1 MTENN
6 VQSMG
11 GNWIGHVYSAEG
23 DIKFKS
29 FNPLLNKE
37 NPWVFSQATENEVNH
52 AVQKATDAFLKY
64 STLSGA
70 QRADFLEAIA
80 NEMEQDKKEILE
92 TYVAESALPLGRAE
106 GELARTLGQIRRF
119 ANIARVGQWTDPTID
134 INGDSDIRK
143 VKTPIGP
150 IVVFGASNFP
160 LAFSTAGGDT
170 VSALAV
176 GCPVI
181 VKAHPMHCGTSS
193 LVAHSIRE
201 ASQKTDMPDGVFSH
215 LLDHDNSVGARL
227 VKHPKVFGVGFT
239 GSFGGGKALSDL
251 SQQRENPIPVFAEM
265 GSVNPVLVFP
275 EIVKENG
282 PQWATTLAGSIN
294 LGAGQFCT
302 NPGLILGQ
310 QSAAFKTFIGQLA
323 LALGEQKSGC
333 MLHPRIQNQ
342 YESSSKLL
350 REMGAEVLAT
360 GENRDKANFAEPK
373 LMSVTGAMFLQNSKL
388 QQEVFGPLSLVVQ
401 CDDTEELGKVI
412 QSLDGQLTGT
422 VLGNMDELR
431 TNSNLVSHLRS
442 KVGRLIHNGVPT
454 GVEVCS
460 AMQHGGPYP
469 ATTDSRFT
477 SVGDDAL
484 ERWVRPV
491 AFQNWP
497 DDMLPRPLRND
508 NPLNLLRKLN
518 GNFTSQRITP

>member
-1 MTENN
+1 M
-6 VQSMG
+6 
-11 GNWIGHVYSAEG
+11 
-23 DIKFKS
+23 
-29 FNPLLNKE
+29 
-37 NPWVFSQATENEVNH
+37 
-52 AVQKATDAFLKY
+52 
-64 STLSGA
+64 
-70 QRADFLEAIA
+70 
-80 NEMEQDKKEILE
+80 
-92 TYVAESALPLGRAE
+92 
-106 GELARTLGQIRRF
+106 ARTLGQIRRF

-134 INGDSDIRK
+134 IEGDSDIRK

-181 VKAHPMHCGTSS
+181 VKAHPMHCGTQQSRCTINSS
-193 LVAHSIRE
+193 SFPKNGYARKVYFPICWIS
-201 ASQKTDMPDGVFSH
+201 
-215 LLDHDNSVGARL
+215 DNSVGAWL

-310 QSAAFKTFIGQLA
+310 QSASFKTFIDQLV

-342 YESSSKLL
+342 YESSSKLMG
-350 REMGAEVLAT
+350 EMGAEVLAT

-401 CDDTEELGKVI
+401 CADTEELGKVI

-518 GNFTSQRITP
+518 GNFTSQRISP